1 MPSPITTI
9 VPRLECDDLP
19 GVASIA
25 QISEVHELDFVITEN
40 HRITIKLKFATACR
54 KTRLV

>member
-25 QISEVHELDFVITEN
+25 QISEVHELDFVH
-40 HRITIKLKFATACR
+40 HREPSYYNQTQVRYRASKD
-54 KTRLV
+54 